1 MHSVALRTLSL
12 VLLPLLLSACATG
25 GSAPDINDPA
35 NSLVFAYIDMDDAPT
50 DVTYAHL
57 QRVLPKTDT
66 PYWGML
72 AEDGIVYNPNLPNG
86 AYQLSNFGGGGGF
99 FSTPHEYN
107 FPTYGKNQTAVRIDQ
122 PGIYFLGSYKYEEV
136 DTGFFEQDKFTM
148 KRTADPAEAALLR
161 KLLTADRIPGSQW
174 EARIRQ
180 RLAEIEK

>member
-1 MHSVALRTLSL
+1 MRPLRALSL
-12 VLLPLLLSACATG
+12 ILLPLLLSACATG
-25 GSAPDINDPA
+25 GSAPDINDPS

-50 DVTYAHL
+50 DVSYGHL
-57 QRVLPKTDT
+57 QQVLPKTDT

-72 AEDGIVYNPNLPNG
+72 VEDGILYNPNLPNG

-107 FPTYGKNQTAVRIDQ
+107 FPAYGKNETAVRIER

-136 DTGFFEQDKFTM
+136 DTGFFEQDKFSIKPVSKPTE
-148 KRTADPAEAALLR
+148 AELLR
-161 KLLTADRIPGSQW
+161 KLLQAEKIPGSQW